1 MGVSIQRRR
10 GTTSQHSSFTGK
22 LGEMTVD
29 TTKWVAVVHDGT
41 TVGGIPLAKEVHVHS
56 NATTSVAG
64 FMSASDKTKL
74 DSIPGGSINYQLVQ
88 ANGVDQNQRGKLNMS
103 SNFTIADDGAG
114 NRTSVDL
121 SDSGVSGGTYTKV
134 TVNAKGRVTAAT
146 LLGASDIPNIT
157 SAKVTDFVTTATA
170 IRLDQFASPTSDVSF
185 NSQKLINV
193 ADPVA
198 SSDAANK
205 AYVDA
210 TATGLTF
217 KDSCRAASTA
227 NVNLSAPGTSID
239 GVTMSSGDRILIKDQ
254 TDGTANGIYIFNG
267 ASSAMTRSLDADTDA
282 EVKSGMLTLVT
293 EGSLSAAVS
302 YVLSTANPIT
312 LGVTSLSF
320 VAFAS
325 GGGSVSAG
333 NGIQVSGSTV
343 SVKTVS
349 SSRIAVGGSGV
360 DLAVIGGLTAGTY
373 NNITLDVYGRI
384 TAISGTQYQTL
395 NSNLTA
401 VAGLSSNGFAVRT
414 GSGAFSS
421 RSIQQGTGIA
431 VTNGDGVSGN
441 VSIAV
446 TPDTTVQ
453 QVRVSTGGTLTAARR
468 EINFI
473 AGSGITLTPSDNSGS
488 NRVDL
493 TIEAAGGGGGAPTTA
508 QYVTLANDGTLSNER
523 VMIVSS
529 PVTLTDGGANGNVTI
544 GFLTDWGSVP

>member
-10 GTTSQHSSFTGK
+10 GTTSQHNSFTGK
-22 LGEMTVD
+22 AGEITVD
-29 TTKWVAVVHDGT
+29 TTKWIAVVHDGT
-41 TVGGIPLAKEVHVHS
+41 TVGGVPLAKEVHVHS

-74 DSIPGGSINYQLVQ
+74 DSIPGGSINYQIVQ
-88 ANGVDQNQRGKLNMS
+88 ANGVDQTQRGKMNLS
-103 SNFTIADDGAG
+103 SNFTLADDGAG

-121 SDSGVSGGTYTKV
+121 SDSGVGAGTYTKV
-134 TVNAKGRVTAAT
+134 TVNAKGRVTSAT
-146 LLGASDIPNIT
+146 LLSASDIPNIT
-157 SAKVTDFVTTATA
+157 TSKVTDFTSAATA
-170 IRLDQFASPTSDVSF
+170 LRLDQFAAPTSDVSF

-193 ADPVA
+193 ADPIA

-239 GVTMSSGDRILIKDQ
+239 GVTLSNGDRVLIKDQ
-254 TDGTANGIYIFNG
+254 TNAEQNGIYIFNG

-293 EGSLSAAVS
+293 EGTLSAAVS

-312 LGVTSLSF
+312 LGVTDLVF

-333 NGIQVSGSTV
+333 NGIQVAGSTV

-349 SSRIAVGGSGV
+349 SSRIAVGSSGV
-360 DLAVIGGLTAGTY
+360 DLATISGLTAGTY
-373 NNITLDVYGRI
+373 NNLTIDVYGRI
-384 TAISGTQYQTL
+384 TAVSGTQYQTL

-401 VAGLSSNGFAVRT
+401 VAGLAANGFAVRT
-414 GSGAFSS
+414 GSGAFSA

-453 QVRVSTGGTLTAARR
+453 QVRVSTGGTLTGTRR

-493 TIEAAGGGGGAPTTA
+493 TIEAAGGGGGAPSTA
-508 QYVTLANDGTLSNER
+508 QYVTLATDTNLSNER
-523 VMIVSS
+523 VMVASAPI
-529 PVTLTDGGANGNVTI
+529 TLTDGGANGNVTLA
-544 GFLTDWGSVP
+544 FTTDWGTVP

>member
-10 GTTSQHSSFTGK
+10 GTTTQHNSFTGK
-22 LGEMTVD
+22 AGEVTVD
-29 TTKWVAVVHDGT
+29 STKWVMVVHDGS
-41 TVGGIPLAKEVHVHS
+41 TVGGFPLAREVHVHA

-64 FMSASDKTKL
+64 FMSAADKTKL
-74 DSIPGGSINYQLVQ
+74 DSIPGGTINYQTVQ
-88 ANGVDQNQRGKLNMS
+88 ANGVDQSQRSKLNLS
-103 SNFTIADDGAG
+103 SNFTLTDDNAG

-121 SDSGVSGGTYTKV
+121 SDSGVGAGTYTKL

-146 LLGASDIPNIT
+146 LLSASDIPNIT
-157 SAKVTDFVTTATA
+157 SAKVTDFTSTATA
-170 IRLDQFASPTSDVSF
+170 LRLDQFASPTSDVSI
-185 NSQKLINV
+185 NSNKIINL
-193 ADPVA
+193 ADPIA
-198 SSDAANK
+198 STDAANK

-217 KDSCRAASTA
+217 KSSCRAASTA
-227 NVNLSAPGTSID
+227 NINLSAPGTSID
-239 GVTMSSGDRILIKDQ
+239 GVTLSNGDRVLVKDQ
-254 TDGTANGIYIFNG
+254 TDGTQNGIYIFNG
-267 ASSAMTRSLDADTDA
+267 ASSAMTRSLDADDSS

-293 EGSLSAAVS
+293 EGTLSGDVS

-333 NGIQVSGSTV
+333 NGINVVGSTV

-349 SSRIAVGGSGV
+349 SARIAVGGSGV
-360 DLAVIGGLTAGTY
+360 DLATIGGLTPGTY
-373 NNITLDVYGRI
+373 NNLTIDAYGRV
-384 TAISGTQYQTL
+384 TAVTSTQYQVS

-401 VAGLSSNGFAVRT
+401 ISGLSSNGFSVRT
-414 GSGAFSS
+414 GSGTYAS

-453 QVRVSTGGTLTAARR
+453 QLRISTAGTLTGTRR
-468 EINFI
+468 ELNFI
-473 AGSGITLTPSDNSGS
+473 AGSGITLTPADNSGN

-493 TIEAAGGGGGAPTTA
+493 TIEATGGGGGAPMTA
-508 QYVTLANDGTLSNER
+508 QYVTLANDTNLTNER
-523 VMIVSS
+523 VLVVGSGLNM
-529 PVTLTDGGANGNVTI
+529 TDGGANGNVTLAFI
-544 GFLTDWGSVP
+544 TDWGTVP

>member
-10 GTTSQHSSFTGK
+10 GTTSQHGSFTGK
-22 LGEMTVD
+22 AGEMTVD
-29 TTKWVAVVHDGT
+29 TTKWVAVVHDGS
-41 TVGGIPLAKEVHVHS
+41 TVGGYALAREVHNHS

-74 DSIPGGSINYQLVQ
+74 DSISGGTINYQTVQ
-88 ANGVDQNQRGKLNMS
+88 ANGSDQTQRSKLNLS
-103 SNFTIADDGAG
+103 SNFTLVDDGAG

-134 TVNAKGRVTAAT
+134 TVNAKGRVTSAA
-146 LLGASDIPNIT
+146 LIGASDIPNIT
-157 SAKVTDFVTTATA
+157 ASKITDFTATSTA
-170 IRLDQFASPTSDVSF
+170 LRLDQFASPTSDVSI
-185 NSQKLINV
+185 NSNKIINL
-193 ADPVA
+193 ANPVS

-217 KDSCRAASTA
+217 KSSCRAASTA
-227 NVNLSAPGTSID
+227 NVNLAAPGTSID
-239 GVTMSSGDRILIKDQ
+239 GVTLSNGDRILIKDQ
-254 TDGTANGIYIFNG
+254 TDATQNGIYIFNG
-267 ASSAMTRSLDADTDA
+267 ASSLMTRALDADTDA

-293 EGSLSAAVS
+293 EGTLSTAVS

-312 LGVTSLSF
+312 LGVTSLTF

-333 NGIQVSGSTV
+333 NGINVTGNTV
-343 SVKTVS
+343 SAQTAS
-349 SSRIAVGGSGV
+349 SSRIVVGGPGI
-360 DLAVIGGLTAGTY
+360 DLASTGVTAGTY
-373 NNITLDVYGRI
+373 NNLTIDVYGRI
-384 TAISGTQYQTL
+384 TAATGTQYQTL

-401 VAGLSSNGFAVRT
+401 VAGLAANGFSVRT

-453 QVRVSTGGTLTAARR
+453 QVRISASGTLVGTRR
-468 EINFI
+468 ELNFV
-473 AGSGITLTPSDNSGS
+473 AGSGITLTPTDNSGS

-493 TIEAAGGGGGAPTTA
+493 TIEATGGGGGAPSTS
-508 QYVTLANDGTLSNER
+508 QYVTLANDSNLSNER
-523 VMIVSS
+523 VLVVGAGLNM
-529 PVTLTDGGANGNVTI
+529 TDGGANGNVTLAFI
-544 GFLTDWGSVP
+544 TDWGSVP